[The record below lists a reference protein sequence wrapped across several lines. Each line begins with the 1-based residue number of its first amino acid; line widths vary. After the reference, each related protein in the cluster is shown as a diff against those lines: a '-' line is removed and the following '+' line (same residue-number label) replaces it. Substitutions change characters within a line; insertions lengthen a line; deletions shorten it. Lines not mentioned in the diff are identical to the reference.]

1 MSGKPSLRAVQA
13 DEAPQKA
20 PRTHRELLVAM
31 RERIEQAVF
40 DPSCPPR
47 DLASLTRRL
56 SDIVKDIDSIDQ
68 RAKQEAAEDVG
79 LGDAAWDEKAI

>member
-1 MSGKPSLRAVQA
+1 MTAKTGLRAVKP
-13 DEAPQKA
+13 DEEAPKQ

-68 RAKQEAAEDVG
+68 RSKQEAAESAG
-79 LGDAAWDEKAI
+79 GGDAAWDEAAI